1 MQEVTDI
8 SNREYTRTVIR
19 SDAFIMSIIGGVGD
33 ALSCIIYVYLVTKN
47 NTDTVTPYPN
57 NIV

>member
-19 SDAFIMSIIGGVGD
+19 SDAFIMSIIGSVGMT
-33 ALSCIIYVYLVTKN
+33 LSCIIYVYLVNKN
-47 NTDTVTPYPN
+47 NTDTIRPYPN
-57 NIV
+57 TNI